1 MTRRRN
7 SPLARRRSPTVNR
20 TSRNAANN
28 LPGQPVRIVDEA
40 TRRAW
45 SLLWPD
51 MAKQDAEQ
59 VDLDLEAGPKHP
71 GGGVSR

>member
-7 SPLARRRSPTVNR
+7 PVNR
-20 TSRNAANN
+20 TSRHTANN

-51 MAKQDAEQ
+51 MADAQ
-59 VDLDLEAGPKHP
+59 PAQPDLTLDNPKP
-71 GGGVSR
+71 PENRS